1 MHKGITT
8 EPAIQA
14 LVVLWLT
21 YSLIN
26 LNIDVCTSLRR
37 PLFLRL
43 WPHPIAAKVSQVS
56 LGLKSQVS
64 PTKVSS
70 PGSQVSLRSQ
80 LFTINATEQVLKS
93 SL

>member
-43 WPHPIAAKVSQVS
+43 WPRQFAA
-56 LGLKSQVS
+56 
-64 PTKVSS
+64 
-70 PGSQVSLRSQ
+70 R
-80 LFTINATEQVLKS
+80 E
-93 SL
+93 